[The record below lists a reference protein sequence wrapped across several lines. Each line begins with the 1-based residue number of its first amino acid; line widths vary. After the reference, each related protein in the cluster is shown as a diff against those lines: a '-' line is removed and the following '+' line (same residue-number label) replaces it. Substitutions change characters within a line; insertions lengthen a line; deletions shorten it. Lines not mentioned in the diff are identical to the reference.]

1 MFLLKKLISA
11 FLLPIPIGLF
21 LLLISFIYLMF
32 NSYKKAKIFL
42 FLGLSWFLFF
52 SFQPISNALL
62 APLENTHKALLET
75 PKVNYILVLGSG
87 HKSNES
93 LSITSQVKMVG
104 INRLVE
110 GIRHYKNLENVK
122 LIVSGYSSNDE
133 NSHALMQ
140 EKLAISLG
148 VNPNDIIRLDT
159 PKDTKEEAI
168 EVKKIVGDNELILV
182 TSASHMK
189 RTVLLFQKEGLE
201 VFPSPT
207 NHLAY
212 KDDSYSAYFSAKYIR
227 NCEIAIHEYL
237 GLLYSYLSKD
247 LIDLQFK
254 HID

>member
-1 MFLLKKLISA
+1 MFFLKKIISA
-11 FLLPIPIGLF
+11 FVLPIPIGLF

-42 FLGLSWFLFF
+42 FLGLSCFLFF
-52 SFQPISNALL
+52 SFQLISNALL

-87 HKSNES
+87 HKSDKN

-122 LIVSGYSSNDE
+122 LIVSGYSSNDG

-168 EVKKIVGDNELILV
+168 EAKKVVENNKFILV

-189 RTVLLFQKEGLE
+189 RAVLLFQKEGLN
-201 VFPSPT
+201 VIASPT

-212 KDDSYSAYFSAKYIR
+212 EDDSNSAYFSAKNLR

>member
-1 MFLLKKLISA
+1 MFVFKKIVSA

-21 LLLISFIYLMF
+21 LLLLAFFYLMF

-42 FLGLSWFLFF
+42 FLGLAWFFIF
-52 SFQPISNALL
+52 SFQPFSIALL
-62 APLENTHKALLET
+62 SSLENSHKALIET

-87 HKSNES
+87 HKSDES

-110 GIRHYKNLENVK
+110 GIRHYKNLENAK
-122 LIVSGYSSNDE
+122 LIVSGYSATDE

-148 VNPNDIIRLDT
+148 VKQEDIIKLDT
-159 PKDTKEEAI
+159 TKDTKEEAI
-168 EVKKIVGDNELILV
+168 ETKKIVGNEALILV

-189 RTVLLFQKEGLE
+189 RSVLLFQKEGLN
-201 VFPSPT
+201 VIASPT

-212 KDDSYSAYFSAKYIR
+212 EDDSYSSYFSAKNLR
-227 NCEIAIHEYL
+227 NCEMAIHEYL
-237 GLLYSYLSKD
+237 GLLYSYLRNE
-247 LIDLQFK
+247 I
-254 HID
+254 

>member
-1 MFLLKKLISA
+1 MFIFKKIVSA

-21 LLLISFIYLMF
+21 LLLIAFIYLMF

-42 FLGLSWFLFF
+42 FLGLTWFLIF
-52 SFQPISNALL
+52 SFQAFSNALL
-62 APLENTHKALLET
+62 VPLENSHKALIVT

-87 HKSNES
+87 HKSDEN

-110 GIRHYKNLENVK
+110 AIRHYKNLENAK
-122 LIVSGYSSNDE
+122 IIVSGYSATDE

-148 VNPNDIIRLDT
+148 VKQEDIIRLDT

-168 EVKKIVGDNELILV
+168 ETKKIVGDNELILV

-189 RTVLLFQKEGLE
+189 RSFLLFKKEGLN
-201 VFPSPT
+201 VIASPT

-212 KDDSYSAYFSAKYIR
+212 EDDSYSAYFSAKNIR
-227 NCEIAIHEYL
+227 NSETAIHEYL
-237 GLLYSYLSKD
+237 GLLYSYLRNE
-247 LIDLQFK
+247 I
-254 HID
+254 

>member
-1 MFLLKKLISA
+1 MFVFKKIVSA

-21 LLLISFIYLMF
+21 LLLLAFFYLMF

-42 FLGLSWFLFF
+42 FLGLAWFFIF
-52 SFQPISNALL
+52 SFQPFSIALL
-62 APLENTHKALLET
+62 SPLENSHKALIET

-87 HKSNES
+87 HKSDES

-122 LIVSGYSSNDE
+122 LIVSGYGATDE
-133 NSHALMQ
+133 NSHAFMQ

-148 VNPNDIIRLDT
+148 VKQEDIIRLDT
-159 PKDTKEEAI
+159 TKDTKEEAI
-168 EVKKIVGDNELILV
+168 ETKKIVGNEALILV

-189 RTVLLFQKEGLE
+189 RSVLLFQKEGLN
-201 VFPSPT
+201 VIASPT

-212 KDDSYSAYFSAKYIR
+212 EDDSYSSYFSAKNLR
-227 NCEIAIHEYL
+227 NCEMAIHEYL
-237 GLLYSYLSKD
+237 GLIYSYLRNE
-247 LIDLQFK
+247 I
-254 HID
+254 

>member
-1 MFLLKKLISA
+1 MFFLKKIISA
-11 FLLPIPIGLF
+11 FVLPIPIGLF

-42 FLGLSWFLFF
+42 FLGLSCFLFF

-87 HKSNES
+87 HKSDKN

-168 EVKKIVGDNELILV
+168 EAKKIVGDNELILV

-189 RTVLLFQKEGLE
+189 RSFLLFKKEGLN
-201 VFPSPT
+201 VIASPT

-212 KDDSYSAYFSAKYIR
+212 EDDSYSAYFSAKNLR
-227 NCEIAIHEYL
+227 NCEMAIHEYL
-237 GLLYSYLSKD
+237 GLLYSYLKND
-247 LIDLQFK
+247 I
-254 HID
+254 

>member
-1 MFLLKKLISA
+1 MFIFKKIVSA

-21 LLLISFIYLMF
+21 LLFMAFIYLMF

-42 FLGLSWFLFF
+42 FLGLSWFLIF
-52 SFQPISNALL
+52 SFQPFSNALL
-62 APLENTHKALLET
+62 APLENAHKALIET
-75 PKVNYILVLGSG
+75 PKVNYIVVLGSG
-87 HKSNES
+87 HKSDEN

-110 GIRHYKNLENVK
+110 GIRHYKNLENAK
-122 LIVSGYSSNDE
+122 LIVSGYGSNDE

-159 PKDTKEEAI
+159 TKDTKEEAI
-168 EVKKIVGDNELILV
+168 ETKKIVGNNEFILV

-189 RTVLLFQKEGLE
+189 RSFLLFKKEGLN
-201 VFPSPT
+201 VIASPT

-212 KDDSYSAYFSAKYIR
+212 EDDSYSSYFSGKNIR
-227 NCEIAIHEYL
+227 NSETAIHEYL
-237 GLLYSYLSKD
+237 GLLYSYLRNE
-247 LIDLQFK
+247 I
-254 HID
+254 

>member
-1 MFLLKKLISA
+1 MFVFKKIVSA

-21 LLLISFIYLMF
+21 LLLLAFFYLMF

-42 FLGLSWFLFF
+42 FLGLAWFFIF
-52 SFQPISNALL
+52 SFQPFSIALL
-62 APLENTHKALLET
+62 SPLENSHKALIET

-87 HKSNES
+87 HKSDES

-110 GIRHYKNLENVK
+110 GIRHYKNLENAK
-122 LIVSGYSSNDE
+122 LIVSGYGATDE

-148 VNPNDIIRLDT
+148 VKQEDIIRLDT
-159 PKDTKEEAI
+159 TKDTKEEAI
-168 EVKKIVGDNELILV
+168 ETKKIVGNEALILV

-189 RTVLLFQKEGLE
+189 RSVLLFQKEGLN
-201 VFPSPT
+201 VIASPT

-212 KDDSYSAYFSAKYIR
+212 EDDSYSSYFSAKNLR
-227 NCEIAIHEYL
+227 NCEMAIHEYL
-237 GLLYSYLSKD
+237 GLIYSYLRND
-247 LIDLQFK
+247 I
-254 HID
+254 